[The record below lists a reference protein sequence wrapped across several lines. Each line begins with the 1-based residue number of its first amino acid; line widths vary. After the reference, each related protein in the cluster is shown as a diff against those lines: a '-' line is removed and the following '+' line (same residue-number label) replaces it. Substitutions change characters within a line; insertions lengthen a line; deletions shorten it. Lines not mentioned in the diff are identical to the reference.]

1 MKTIFNPDAPEEQA
15 KTRQDILHSAYRAM
29 EARDQGTT
37 NTPILLKE
45 CLTKRIWEKPRVL
58 SSGNTVEATS
68 FREFVYGHYPMG
80 LDSSYEKI
88 ERLLAGKPSLA
99 EIWKELTGRTLPQ
112 RPPHTVQH
120 AVADVVVG
128 DSRKRQL
135 DETRV
140 QSLAESIL
148 EIGLLNPISVTET
161 GKLVAGRHRL
171 EACKRLGWELIPAQL
186 IELDD
191 LHRELAEIDENLI
204 RFELT
209 VLERS
214 EHLKRRKEI
223 YEAIH
228 PETRHGGTGRGR
240 PKNRVADSATLSAS
254 SFVDDTA
261 KKTGRGART
270 VREEVQIAESLDDET
285 KEAVRG
291 TSIEN
296 RKTDL
301 LGLAR
306 EKDLAKRR
314 EIVDR
319 VKSGKAKSATG
330 SAKPP
335 QVRSDAVERVVK
347 LVERMQAKDRLELR
361 QALEP
366 LFLDAEHELRKRN

>member
-88 ERLLAGKPSLA
+88 ERLLAGKLSLA

-366 LFLDAEHELRKRN
+366 LFLDAAEELRKRN